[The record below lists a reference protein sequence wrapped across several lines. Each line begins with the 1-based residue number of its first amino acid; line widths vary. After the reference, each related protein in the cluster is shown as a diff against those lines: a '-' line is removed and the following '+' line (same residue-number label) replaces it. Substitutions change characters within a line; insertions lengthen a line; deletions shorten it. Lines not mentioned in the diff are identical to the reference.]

1 MQRVALGL
9 MLLSA
14 LTVILFTVTIAYRWY
29 AIWNE
34 LFNHASF

>member
-1 MQRVALGL
+1 MQRVALTL

-14 LTVILFTVTIAYRWY
+14 LTVILFAVTVAYRWY

-34 LFNHASF
+34 LFYHASY